1 MSQVLGHERRAAGG
15 RMDSERQARDD
26 VPFSRECATTIVPQL
41 RGSGALPQPMPY
53 PPWRRDLPGL
63 MLGAP
68 RARLRPLLPPFF
80 EAGAARSSSVASSLA
95 CLSRRD
101 ALAAAPHATHR
112 PPPAA
117 ARELGAA
124 LGTQGRRRL
133 PLLPYAADPRA
144 RAGQSGLEWARVG

>member
-1 MSQVLGHERRAAGG
+1 MTSHW
-15 RMDSERQARDD
+15 
-26 VPFSRECATTIVPQL
+26 SRECATTIV
-41 RGSGALPQPMPY
+41 PQPMPY

-95 CLSRRD
+95 CLSKRG

-112 PPPAA
+112 PPRPQP
-117 ARELGAA
+117 ESLG
-124 LGTQGRRRL
+124 L
-133 PLLPYAADPRA
+133 P
-144 RAGQSGLEWARVG
+144 

>member
-1 MSQVLGHERRAAGG
+1 
-15 RMDSERQARDD
+15 MDYDTGTED
-26 VPFSRECATTIVPQL
+26 VPFSRECAATVV
-41 RGSGALPQPMPY
+41 PQPMPY

-95 CLSRRD
+95 CLSRRG

-124 LGTQGRRRL
+124 FGTQGGRRL
-133 PLLPYAADPRA
+133 PLLPYAADPGGPERA
-144 RAGQSGLEWARVG
+144 RAGQSGLERARVARVC

>member
-1 MSQVLGHERRAAGG
+1 
-15 RMDSERQARDD
+15 
-26 VPFSRECATTIVPQL
+26 
-41 RGSGALPQPMPY
+41 MPY

-95 CLSRRD
+95 CLFKRG

-112 PPPAA
+112 PPRPQP
-117 ARELGAA
+117 ESLG
-124 LGTQGRRRL
+124 L
-133 PLLPYAADPRA
+133 P
-144 RAGQSGLEWARVG
+144 